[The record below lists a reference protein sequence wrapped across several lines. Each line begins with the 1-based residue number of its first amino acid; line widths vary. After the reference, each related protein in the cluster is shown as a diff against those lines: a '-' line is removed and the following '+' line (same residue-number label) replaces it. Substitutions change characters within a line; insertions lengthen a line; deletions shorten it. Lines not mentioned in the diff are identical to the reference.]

1 MKHLRISWGTRAM
14 KELGLTP
21 ALCHPDHTMLF
32 PAETMPE
39 RKKPPESLWAALL
52 PCHILILPQTT
63 FFYKQKTILNPIS
76 LFISYRRMVLEVFRM
91 LLTLL
96 QFFAS
101 KFLVLAL
108 HLEAGSFP
116 RPLSPQEEI
125 RTFADLRAGD
135 PSAREKLIRHNLR
148 LVAHIAKKYYAL
160 PSEQDDLISIGTIG
174 LMKAVDTFDSTR
186 RARFSTYASRCI
198 ENELRMHFR
207 RERKNAPTLS
217 LQETLDAGKEDSA
230 LTLADVLQDGF
241 CMEDSCEKQ
250 DDAQRLRR
258 LIEGL
263 PARERK
269 LILLR
274 YGLAGQ
280 PPLTQ
285 LETAKLLQIS
295 RSYVSRLETHAL
307 ELLRAGWEQP

>member
-1 MKHLRISWGTRAM
+1 
-14 KELGLTP
+14 
-21 ALCHPDHTMLF
+21 
-32 PAETMPE
+32 
-39 RKKPPESLWAALL
+39 
-52 PCHILILPQTT
+52 
-63 FFYKQKTILNPIS
+63 
-76 LFISYRRMVLEVFRM
+76 M

-96 QFFAS
+96 QFFAT

-116 RPLSPQEEI
+116 KPLSAREEI
-125 RTFADLRAGD
+125 ETFAALRAGD
-135 PSAREKLIRHNLR
+135 RSAREKIIRHNLR
-148 LVAHIAKKYYAL
+148 LVAHVAKKYYAQ
-160 PSEQDDLISIGTIG
+160 PGDQEDLISIGTIG
-174 LMKAVDTFDSTR
+174 LMKAVDTFDITR
-186 RARFSTYASRCI
+186 KARFATYASRCI

-207 RERKNAPTLS
+207 RERRNGVVVS
-217 LQETLDAGKEDSA
+217 LQETLEAGKEDSA
-230 LTLADVLQDGF
+230 LTLSDVLQDGF
-241 CMEDSCEKQ
+241 CMEDACERQ
-250 DDAQRLRR
+250 DEARRLRR

-285 LETAKLLQIS
+285 LETAQLLQIS

-307 ELLRAGWEQP
+307 DQLRKGWLQESSVE

>member
-1 MKHLRISWGTRAM
+1 
-14 KELGLTP
+14 
-21 ALCHPDHTMLF
+21 
-32 PAETMPE
+32 
-39 RKKPPESLWAALL
+39 
-52 PCHILILPQTT
+52 
-63 FFYKQKTILNPIS
+63 
-76 LFISYRRMVLEVFRM
+76 M

-198 ENELRMHFR
+198 ENELRLHFR
-207 RERKNAPTLS
+207 RELKNAPTLS
-217 LQETLDAGKEDSA
+217 LQETLEAGKEDSA